1 MNRPMR
7 SARVRGAIARGLRAA
22 RLLGAA
28 DAVVARLDRI
38 RTHSMRRSFRTNNP
52 QFELPPPLLAYD
64 AFGSSEPMGYY
75 VSGQIHAQYIA
86 DIIKIYHETPRVICD
101 WGCGPMR
108 VLRHIP
114 THFPDARLIGLDYNP
129 RTVDWA
135 KRAFPEIRFILNNSE
150 PPLPLAD
157 GAVDVLYGIS
167 VFTHLS
173 EQHHYGFVT
182 ELRRCLAP
190 GGILIVTLH
199 GDRYAQKMTASER
212 LRYDRGELVTRER
225 TPEGKRMYAAFH
237 SPAFAARL
245 FSDFRIL
252 AHDTADRVP
261 RFWQDTWVM
270 RRMDDN

>member
-7 SARVRGAIARGLRAA
+7 SARVRGTIARGLRAA
-22 RLLGAA
+22 RLLAAA

-38 RTHSMRRSFRTNNP
+38 RTHATRRNFRIENP
-52 QFELPPPLLAYD
+52 QFALPPPLLAYD
-64 AFGSSEPMGYY
+64 AFGSSEPLGYY
-75 VSGQIHAQYIA
+75 VSGQIHAEYIA
-86 DIIKIYHETPRVICD
+86 GLINQYHDAPRVICD

-108 VLRHIP
+108 VLRHLP

-129 RTVDWA
+129 LTIDWA
-135 KRAFPEIRFILNNSE
+135 TRTFPEIRFILNRLE
-150 PPLPLAD
+150 PPLPLAT
-157 GAVDVLYGIS
+157 GEVDVLYGIS

-173 EQHHYGFVT
+173 EQQHYGFVA

-199 GDRYAQKMTASER
+199 GDRYAQKLTADER
-212 LRYDRGELVTRER
+212 TRYARGELVTRDR
-225 TPEGKRMYAAFH
+225 IPEGKRMYAAFH

-245 FSDFRIL
+245 FSDFHIL
-252 AHDTADRVP
+252 AHDTADRIP

-270 RRMDDN
+270 RRMDEN